1 MKRTIVAVL
10 LVLAI
15 AAVGYWGAAGW
26 QNQNRE
32 WHRMQAACEET
43 KRENQNLQEQKTALE
58 KELTA
63 LEQQNGDANETLQS
77 WKSWKEEL
85 EKAIG

>member
-1 MKRTIVAVL
+1 MKRTIMAVL

-43 KRENQNLQEQKTALE
+43 KRENRAGKRTDRTGTAE
-58 KELTA
+58 RRR
-63 LEQQNGDANETLQS
+63 Q
-77 WKSWKEEL
+77 
-85 EKAIG
+85 

>member
-1 MKRTIVAVL
+1 
-10 LVLAI
+10 
-15 AAVGYWGAAGW
+15 
-26 QNQNRE
+26 
-32 WHRMQAACEET
+32 MQAACEET

>member
-1 MKRTIVAVL
+1 MKRTIMAVL

-15 AAVGYWGAAGW
+15 AAVGSWGAAACPD
-26 QNQNRE
+26 QNRE